1 MKKRNFLKKQ
11 ASPGQGIKSGS
22 FFTRHATPIL
32 LAPYALLFIIFI
44 VVPTIS
50 ALGLSF
56 TYYNTIQTPKFT
68 GFDNF
73 IDLFTNDEVFMQH
86 ILPNTVIYAICVGIG
101 GYVLAFFLAWGLS
114 PITKGPRTILALII
128 YSPSM
133 TGSVLLSTV
142 WGVIFNGSESGYLNY
157 LLMKF
162 GIIDTP
168 VVWLSSEKHLLWIVI
183 LVTLWSS
190 MGIGFLSM
198 LSGILNVNEELYEAA
213 YIDGVKNRF
222 QEIVYITIPSA
233 KPQMLFG
240 AVMAIVN
247 TFQSAGIGT
256 VLSGSNPTPGYS
268 ASLIVS
274 HIEDYG
280 FLRYEMGYAA
290 SISVVLLFGIYLM
303 SRGVNRVL
311 GSRDE

>member
-1 MKKRNFLKKQ
+1 MKKDNILTKQ
-11 ASPGQGIKSGS
+11 ASPRRRIKSGN

-32 LAPYALLFIIFI
+32 LAPYAILFIIFI
-44 VVPTIS
+44 VIPTVS
-50 ALGLSF
+50 AMGLSF
-56 TYYNTIQTPKFT
+56 TYYNTIEAPRFT

-73 IDLFTNDEVFMQH
+73 VDLFTNDEVFMQH
-86 ILPNTVIYAICVGIG
+86 ILPNTVVYAICVGIG
-101 GYVLAFFLAWGLS
+101 GYLLSFLLAWALS
-114 PITKGPRTILALII
+114 QITKGPRTILALII

-133 TGSVLLSTV
+133 TGGVLLSTV
-142 WGVIFNGSESGYLNY
+142 WSVIFNGSESGYLNY
-157 LLMKF
+157 ALMKL

-168 VVWLSSEKHLLWIVI
+168 VVWLSSEKYLLAIVI
-183 LVTLWSS
+183 IVTLWSS

-222 QEIVYITIPSA
+222 QEVIYITIPSA

-256 VLSGSNPTPGYS
+256 VRLEPDAG
-268 ASLIVS
+268 
-274 HIEDYG
+274 
-280 FLRYEMGYAA
+280 
-290 SISVVLLFGIYLM
+290 
-303 SRGVNRVL
+303 VL
-311 GSRDE
+311 GITDRVPYRRLRLPALRDGLCGGHIGRAADRDLSDV